1 MGRIDLAVE
10 TGFKIG
16 KDLVREMRIIPR
28 KGAEITEN
36 PFVVQTIKDAGAYT
50 KIVSFPEGSPM
61 RNLGI
66 TDAQFTRLKN
76 SRWADTGSPERIAFY
91 RNPEGQVYS
100 ADGCVG
106 WETGKRLFE
115 GSLEKAK
122 SFIEAL
128 RTMSENGVKLFG
140 G

>member
-16 KDLVREMRIIPR
+16 KDLAREMRIIPR

-36 PFVVQTIKDAGAYT
+36 PFVVQTIKGNTGYT

-66 TDAQFTRLKN
+66 TDALFTRLKD
-76 SRWADTGSPERIAFY
+76 SHWTGTGTPERIAFF
-91 RNPEGQVYS
+91 RNPEGSVYGAS
-100 ADGCVG
+100 GRRSWKG
-106 WETGKRLFE
+106 QQLFD
-115 GSLEKAK
+115 GSLKKAK